1 MSALIPSNPRPRVL
15 STNPHV
21 ASLLVCF
28 VSSGPRICQLP
39 VCTRF
44 IRQDEIVTIQTQR
57 MLRNARQPARMSV
70 NRADSRLIGTAVVS
84 CRRVKQPAAT
94 RKVTASIATAA
105 PLPAVTTSTPETL
118 GPRIL
123 VAFRAEPSSE
133 FACRSWS
140 LATNCGTTPR
150 SAGVENAA
158 KTPFRNSKT
167 ATAPRL

>member
-1 MSALIPSNPRPRVL
+1 ML

-44 IRQDEIVTIQTQR
+44 IRHDEIVTIQTQR

-70 NRADSRLIGTAVVS
+70 TNAASRPTGTEVAS
-84 CRRVKQPAAT
+84 RRRVKQPAAT
-94 RKVTASIATAA
+94 KKVTASIATAA

-123 VAFRAEPSSE
+123 VPFRAEPSSE
-133 FACRSWS
+133 LACRSWS
-140 LATNCGTTPR
+140 LATSWGTTPR
-150 SAGVENAA
+150 SAGVEKAA
-158 KTPFRNSKT
+158 NTPFRNSKV
-167 ATAPRL
+167 ATAPSL